1 MSALRSLATLF
12 FAATE
17 RECIPFAA
25 FGYSSILSAY
35 KGRRA
40 SSQDRPPARR
50 TRSSMAPHSR
60 VTTIT
65 PGWPGQPYWL
75 ACPPLTTQKECDV
88 LGGGAAGFAAQC
100 SEPEADTQE
109 VLSSLLL
116 GCASSNSCLYVDV
129 GCNMGYF
136 AAQAAALG
144 AAVDCF
150 EPTPFFVEAARATWT
165 RNGFSRA
172 SNITRAAVVAPSA
185 FQQARREAIG
195 SSPQPTIHLRS
206 AYLPCSVGERDKKAL
221 ERAGRWNEKARHRA
235 GMRRSWGYGRF

>member
-1 MSALRSLATLF
+1 
-12 FAATE
+12 
-17 RECIPFAA
+17 
-25 FGYSSILSAY
+25 
-35 KGRRA
+35 
-40 SSQDRPPARR
+40 
-50 TRSSMAPHSR
+50 MAPHSR